1 MPLISGRRN
10 SPQIKSSPNSL
21 TAKASP
27 SLRPSLS
34 NTKRDKK
41 ENSPLVRASPLASPS
56 LRPHSSP
63 ALHHSP
69 QPVAPALLDLRIES
83 PPLVLYGN
91 PNESTGCLLS
101 GIFDVIIKQDAP
113 FAMAKVDLIIYQQV
127 EQKKP
132 NPQKCAA
139 CTSHVT
145 ELARWNVLSHPADLP
160 KGKHGYPFS
169 HLIPGSVPASCDNAC
184 FSVAYF
190 LKAVAIPVKSSP
202 SNSSHFHGIS
212 AAPIELV
219 LPLKVSRSIIK
230 GPDRNS
236 VRVFPPTDL
245 AATITMPSV
254 AYPLSN
260 FSFELILEGVVAQ
273 LKNRTAR
280 WRMRKINWR
289 VDQTIKMNWGFC
301 DEHKLP
307 PPPPPAPANEANAS
321 QSGSNGNQS
330 ADNNAASSNNGN
342 GSGNTNSTSQPE
354 NGATL
359 HPTSSAAESNPSA
372 PQQLASDGS
381 HTAHHSHAKKG
392 KHRVQKND
400 KDEYEENVTI
410 ASGEYKEGW
419 KSDFSGKGK
428 IEFNGTNII
437 IPSSVCCRVEDP
449 VFGLTVSHVLVIEL
463 VIAEETQTARSSR
476 QTIPTG
482 AARVLRMQFNIIVT
496 DRSGLGISWDDE
508 VPPVYADVPLSPPDY
523 ANVAEL
529 PKFEDLT
536 PSVSVVQGI
545 NSALS
550 LESPSINALP

>member
-1 MPLISGRRN
+1 
-10 SPQIKSSPNSL
+10 
-21 TAKASP
+21 
-27 SLRPSLS
+27 
-34 NTKRDKK
+34 
-41 ENSPLVRASPLASPS
+41 
-56 LRPHSSP
+56 
-63 ALHHSP
+63 
-69 QPVAPALLDLRIES
+69 
-83 PPLVLYGN
+83 
-91 PNESTGCLLS
+91 
-101 GIFDVIIKQDAP
+101 
-113 FAMAKVDLIIYQQV
+113 MARVDLIIYQQV
-127 EQKKP
+127 EQKKS

-190 LKAVAIPVKSSP
+190 LKAVAVPVNALPSS
-202 SNSSHFHGIS
+202 SNHHHSGLG
-212 AAPIELV
+212 AATPIELV

-236 VRVFPPTDL
+236 VRVFPPTEL

-260 FSFELILEGVVAQ
+260 FSFELILEGVVAK

-307 PPPPPAPANEANAS
+307 PPPPPPPANEANSSQAGSDGRQATDNNANSSDNANSSGSTAPAS
-321 QSGSNGNQS
+321 QS
-330 ADNNAASSNNGN
+330 
-342 GSGNTNSTSQPE
+342 E
-354 NGATL
+354 NGGSL
-359 HPTSSAAESNPSA
+359 HPTPSATESNPST

-381 HTAHHSHAKKG
+381 HTAHHAHAKKG

-400 KDEYEENVTI
+400 KDEYEENVTV

-428 IEFNGTNII
+428 IEFNGTNIT

-536 PSVSVVQGI
+536 PSVSYVQGI

-550 LESPSINALP
+550 LESPSISGLP